1 MSGLPGIDSASLSD
15 SRFLRPATC
24 MGRHNSSAV
33 ATPARNP
40 PWPPSHTEAPLF
52 VCGAGGLKASCD
64 VRSAWPEQE
73 ANERISST
81 PQPCKPR
88 LPLTSS
94 CSLGG
99 GGQQA
104 SALRR
109 ALGCRLGR
117 ARATVTESTGR
128 RHGEGRQAC
137 SPAPPRWHSIDHA
150 GPHDLPH
157 LGMDRRRS
165 HPRPNKLLGR
175 RNTCPTARQ
184 LDQTPWLPTVLL
196 RRRLQPPSGCAPH
209 AVAGGRIWL

>member
-1 MSGLPGIDSASLSD
+1 MILTMNIEFNIEYFSCAYFMSGLPVIDSASLSD

-88 LPLTSS
+88 FPLTSS

-99 GGQQA
+99 GA
-104 SALRR
+104 TSICSAAGAGLSSWTRTGNRDGVNR
-109 ALGCRLGR
+109 APAWGR
-117 ARATVTESTGR
+117 TAGLLPS
-128 RHGEGRQAC
+128 
-137 SPAPPRWHSIDHA
+137 APTLALH
-150 GPHDLPH
+150 
-157 LGMDRRRS
+157 
-165 HPRPNKLLGR
+165 
-175 RNTCPTARQ
+175 
-184 LDQTPWLPTVLL
+184 
-196 RRRLQPPSGCAPH
+196 
-209 AVAGGRIWL
+209 